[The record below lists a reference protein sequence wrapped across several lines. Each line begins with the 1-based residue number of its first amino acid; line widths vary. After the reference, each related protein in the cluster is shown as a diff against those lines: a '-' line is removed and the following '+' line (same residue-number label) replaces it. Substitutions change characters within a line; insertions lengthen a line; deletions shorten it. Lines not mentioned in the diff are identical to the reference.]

1 MKTKTVIFIIL
12 TVVFLPILIIFSVPM
27 IDWLL
32 HYIFEELHH
41 DVVGIVLAFIVGFI
55 QLLLCCKAKR
65 VIFRLFPVFFILLC
79 FLLCLILY
87 VFASGLG
94 EIIAAMIFAAMFS
107 IVSVGIIAAWVIYLM
122 YRFTVYLIR
131 SFKSNKL

>member
-1 MKTKTVIFIIL
+1 MKTFIFIIL

-32 HYIFEELHH
+32 RYILVELHH
-41 DVVGIVLAFIVGFI
+41 DVVGIVLAVIIGII
-55 QLLLCCKAKR
+55 QLFLCCKTKR
-65 VIFRLFPVFFILLC
+65 VIFRLLPILFILLC

-94 EIIAAMIFAAMFS
+94 EIIAAMIFAVMFS

-131 SFKSNKL
+131 SFKSNRL